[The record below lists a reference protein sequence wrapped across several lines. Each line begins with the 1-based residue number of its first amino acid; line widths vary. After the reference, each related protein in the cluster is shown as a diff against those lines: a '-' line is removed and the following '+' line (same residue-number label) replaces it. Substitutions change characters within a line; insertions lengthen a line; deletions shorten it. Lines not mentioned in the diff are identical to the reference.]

1 MSGINILNMTQ
12 IMENPLYYDF
22 LSTTGITCFIIEL
35 IILFISVIKGNPKI
49 ITVVIAIILFIVG
62 LFLMIFSEIH
72 KNTIPTGKYQYEVT
86 IDENVSFVDLNNKYN
101 VIEQRGDIYVLED
114 K

>member
-1 MSGINILNMTQ
+1 MSGINVLNKTQ
-12 IMENPLYYDF
+12 IMETPSWVYTLFFAGLISVVIGIVF
-22 LSTTGITCFIIEL
+22 LISVKKNNFKSFIIGL
-35 IILFISVIKGNPKI
+35 VLFII
-49 ITVVIAIILFIVG
+49 G
-62 LFLMIFSEIH
+62 LVLINAPTEYADIM
-72 KNTIPTGKYQYEVT
+72 PTGKYQYEVT